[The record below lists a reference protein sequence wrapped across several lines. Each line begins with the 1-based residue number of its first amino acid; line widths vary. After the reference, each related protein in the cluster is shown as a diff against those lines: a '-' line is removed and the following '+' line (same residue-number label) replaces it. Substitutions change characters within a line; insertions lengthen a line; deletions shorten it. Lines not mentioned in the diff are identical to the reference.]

1 MSDTWA
7 GESSGYARCE
17 PLVAVLRL
25 APSVDCIYTRHLAM
39 VSAAPPDAPPGA
51 KQQAARTAA
60 FCNYLYCLENL
71 ERAKGL
77 EPSTPTLARVGS
89 RLETAP
95 SQCGCFKRAL
105 SFGFS
110 RVAGALASLQ
120 IP

>member
-1 MSDTWA
+1 MSDTWPS
-7 GESSGYARCE
+7 ESSGYARCE

-25 APSVDCIYTRHLAM
+25 APSFDCIDTRHLAM

-77 EPSTPTLARVGS
+77 EPSTPTLARS
-89 RLETAP
+89 R
-95 SQCGCFKRAL
+95 SCQ
-105 SFGFS
+105 
-110 RVAGALASLQ
+110 
-120 IP
+120 